1 MPQDYLILCL
11 VAALAGAIN
20 AIAGGATLLT
30 FPVLF
35 AALGST
41 ATAAVVAN
49 GTNTVALVPAALAAL
64 AAYRREIAQERYWA
78 TRLVGPSL
86 VGGALGS
93 LLVVMLPA
101 ESFKVAI
108 PWLILGAASLFA
120 AQPRI
125 SRYAGGGQ
133 PPRAAPSSRVLSGVI
148 AFQFLV
154 GLYGGYFG
162 AGIGILM
169 LAALAI
175 VGMEDIHRMN
185 AVKSLLGAVINGT
198 SIVVF
203 AASGNV
209 DWSYASAMAVAA
221 AAGGYVGAH
230 TARRVNPALVRGV
243 VVAIGFALA
252 AYYFWREFAA

>member
-1 MPQDYLILCL
+1 MPHDYIILCL

-35 AALGST
+35 ASLGST

-64 AAYRREIAQERYWA
+64 TAYRREIALERYRA
-78 TRLVGPSL
+78 TVLLAPSL

-93 LLVVMLPA
+93 LLVVLLPA
-101 ESFKVAI
+101 ESFKIAV
-108 PWLILGAASLFA
+108 PWLILGAASIFA
-120 AQPRI
+120 LQPRI
-125 SRYAGGGQ
+125 SRYFGGARPTHGQ
-133 PPRAAPSSRVLSGVI
+133 ASTRVLAGVV
-148 AFQFLV
+148 AFQFFV
-154 GLYGGYFG
+154 GVYGGYFG

-169 LAALAI
+169 LAALA
-175 VGMEDIHRMN
+175 VMGMDDIHRMN

-209 DWSYASAMAVAA
+209 NWPYASAMAVAA
-221 AAGGYVGAH
+221 AAGGYLGAH
-230 TARRVNPALVRGV
+230 TARRVNRALVRGV
-243 VVAIGFALA
+243 VVAIGFGLA
-252 AYYFWREFAA
+252 AYYFYREFAA